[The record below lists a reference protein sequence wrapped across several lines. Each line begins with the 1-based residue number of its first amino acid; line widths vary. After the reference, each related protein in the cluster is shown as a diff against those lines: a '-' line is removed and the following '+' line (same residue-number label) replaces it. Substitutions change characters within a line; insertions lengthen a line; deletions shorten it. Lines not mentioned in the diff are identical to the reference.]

1 MSIIAIKT
9 RSQQAANMAAAR
21 APMVGPLAQMAALT
35 AANAA
40 LQAQVANLQ
49 PGITAPTSAIYART
63 PALRDKAKLLDY
75 GNTEDRNIYEDVR
88 SSVLSRDKCFDATAE
103 QLMQFINALNRRA
116 TDMSWND
123 ATNPKQIT
131 LFYIPHHR
139 ATAQINL
146 VTSYGCISLT
156 DI

>member
-1 MSIIAIKT
+1 MFDL
-9 RSQQAANMAAAR
+9 
-21 APMVGPLAQMAALT
+21 LAQMAALK

-40 LQAQVANLQ
+40 LQGQVANLQ
-49 PGITAPTSAIYART
+49 PGITAPTFAIYART
-63 PALRDKAKLLDY
+63 PALRGKTDLLDFRK
-75 GNTEDRNIYEDVR
+75 TKDRNIYENSR
-88 SSVLSRDKCFDATAE
+88 SPVLSRDNCFDAMAKK
-103 QLMQFINALNRRA
+103 LMPFINALNRRA

-123 ATNPKQIT
+123 PTNPKQIT